1 MVINAP
7 PSHVGVEN
15 VSTADAI
22 NRPLCDVHYL
32 QYSFN
37 RTHLQ
42 ADARCSPDSSRKRS
56 VKERRIL
63 TKEICNIATSHIY
76 VSSVLYNATRTKTA
90 MDSTSPTWTVCVTKA
105 TASNQTGRL

>member
-1 MVINAP
+1 MIINAL

-22 NRPLCDVHYL
+22 NRSLCDVHYL

-37 RTHLQ
+37 STHLQ
-42 ADARCSPDSSRKRS
+42 ADARRSHHSSLNRS

-63 TKEICNIATSHIY
+63 TQEICNIATSHIY

-90 MDSTSPTWTVCVTKA
+90 VDSTSPTWTVCVTKA
-105 TASNQTGRL
+105 TVSNQTGRL